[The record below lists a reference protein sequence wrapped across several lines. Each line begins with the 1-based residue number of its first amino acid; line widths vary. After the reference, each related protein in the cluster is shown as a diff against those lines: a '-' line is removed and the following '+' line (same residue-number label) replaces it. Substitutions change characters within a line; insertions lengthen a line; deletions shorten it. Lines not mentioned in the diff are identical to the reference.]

1 MMLLKCRKMT
11 IKPMTQKEKILSRC
25 NIIPVDSLINYLNDG
40 VVTLAELKEAELT
53 PELEDEIQ
61 RSIAANEAMMWRNT
75 CRKDTVSAYLEY
87 LQYFPNSEHSE
98 MCRQSLSDKE
108 DSWWSEIKLAPSEE
122 VIGQY
127 LEVFPLGKYVIPAKL
142 LLEDLPWLETCK
154 INTEAAYLK
163 YKEEN
168 PDKHQDDIKSI
179 LNSFRDEQDWVHAQT
194 LNTSEAY
201 KEYVKFHRYGK
212 HYKEAQ
218 DIIEARSM
226 HDNVINGLRENKNAY
241 SAEDIQRHVAERTV
255 TESEISEV
263 LGEKWISEIM
273 NYSRP
278 DDLPIYN
285 YPSDLQKGRTEVYFW
300 GTPASGKTCTLGA
313 VFSRAYSKGIM
324 RIRGGAVEY
333 LDALKNIFKEK
344 SVNKLPNSTSNTC
357 IYNMAVDI
365 KDKNDRKHPITM
377 IDIAGEIFKC
387 IYYDSLGQLNDDDER
402 KRILDTTF
410 NYLKDKKNKKIMFFV
425 VEYNG
430 HDRKWNDNT
439 HLNMSDYLNQ
449 CAEYLNDKKIISS
462 SVNGIYVLVT
472 KCDMMPCEYQEQAI
486 KAREYVEEYFNGF
499 WQTLK
504 DICIRSG
511 VRDLK
516 VLPFSIGNV
525 VAKQL
530 CEFDGRYAKLV
541 LDRIT
546 EKSDSTGNS
555 FLDFLKG

>member
-1 MMLLKCRKMT
+1 MMISTMD
-11 IKPMTQKEKILSRC
+11 QKTKILAKC
-25 NIIPVDSLINYLNDG
+25 NAIPIASLVNYLNDG
-40 VVTLAELKEAELT
+40 IVSMSELKAAGLTAENEEAVHKH
-53 PELEDEIQ
+53 
-61 RSIAANEAMMWRNT
+61 IADNEALMWKNT
-75 CRKDTVSAYLEY
+75 CKKDTPAAYLEY
-87 LQYFPNSEHSE
+87 LRIFPDGEHS
-98 MCRQSLSDKE
+98 MLCKQRLSEKE
-108 DSWWSEIKLAPSEE
+108 DAWWAEIKLAPTEE
-122 VIGQY
+122 SIRQY
-127 LEVFPLGKYVIPAKL
+127 LDVFPLGKYVITAQL
-142 LLEDLPWLETCK
+142 LLEDLPWLDTCR
-154 INTEAAYLK
+154 INTEAAYLQ
-163 YKEEN
+163 YKAAN
-168 PDKHQDDIKSI
+168 PDKHQEEIKTI
-179 LNSFRDEQDWVHAQT
+179 LNNFRDDQDWAHAQS
-194 LNTSEAY
+194 LNTTEAY

-212 HYKEAQ
+212 HSKEAQ
-218 DIIEARSM
+218 DIIESRSM
-226 HDNVINGLRENKNAY
+226 HDNIINGLKENQNAF
-241 SAEDIQRHVAERTV
+241 SAEEIQRHVSERTV
-255 TESEISEV
+255 TESEIADV
-263 LGEKWISEIM
+263 LGDKWISEIM

-278 DDLPIYN
+278 ADLPIYS
-285 YPSDLQKGRTEVYFW
+285 YPSELLKGRTEVYFW

-313 VFSRAYSKGIM
+313 VFSRAYSKGKM

-333 LDALKNIFKEK
+333 LDALKNIFKK
-344 SVNKLPNSTSNTC
+344 GSVNKLPNSTSNTC

-365 KDKNDRKHPITM
+365 KDEKARKHPVTM

-387 IYYDSLGQLNDDDER
+387 IYYDSLGQLNNDDER
-402 KRILDTTF
+402 KHILDTTF

-430 HDRKWNDNT
+430 HDRMWNDNT

-472 KCDMMPCEYQEQAI
+472 KCDMMPCAYQEQAI
-486 KAREYVEEYFNGF
+486 KAKEYVEENFYGF

-504 DICIRSG
+504 DICSRAG

-516 VLPFSIGNV
+516 VLPFSIGTV

-555 FLDFLKG
+555 FWDFLMG

>member
-1 MMLLKCRKMT
+1 MMNKIMDQKQKVLAKC
-11 IKPMTQKEKILSRC
+11 
-25 NIIPVDSLINYLNDG
+25 NAIPIANLVNYLNDG
-40 VVTLAELKEAELT
+40 VVSMSELKAAGLT
-53 PELEDEIQ
+53 VEIEEEIQ
-61 RSIAANEAMMWRNT
+61 KHIAANEALMWKNT
-75 CRKDTVSAYLEY
+75 CKKDTPAAYLEY
-87 LQYFPNSEHSE
+87 LQIFPSGEHFELCHQLLSE
-98 MCRQSLSDKE
+98 KE
-108 DSWWSEIKLAPSEE
+108 DAWWEEIKLTPTEE
-122 VIGQY
+122 SIRQY
-127 LEVFPLGKYVIPAKL
+127 LDVFPLGKYVISAQY

-154 INTEAAYLK
+154 LNTEAAYLR
-163 YKEEN
+163 YKEDN
-168 PDKHQDDIKSI
+168 PGKHQEEIKTI
-179 LNSFRDEQDWVHAQT
+179 LNNFRDDQDWSHAQN
-194 LNTSEAY
+194 LNTTDAY
-201 KEYVKFHRYGK
+201 KEYIKFHRYGR
-212 HYKEAQ
+212 HSKEAQ
-218 DIIEARSM
+218 DIIDSRSM
-226 HDNVINGLRENKNAY
+226 HDNIIDGLRDNKNSF
-241 SAEDIQRHVAERTV
+241 SAEDIQRYVAERTV
-255 TESEISEV
+255 TESEISEI
-263 LGEKWISEIM
+263 LGDRWVSEIM
-273 NYSRP
+273 AYTRP

-285 YPSDLQKGRTEVYFW
+285 YPTSLQKGRTEVYFW

-313 VFSRAYSKGIM
+313 VFSRAYSKGLM

-333 LDALKNIFKEK
+333 LDALKNIFKK
-344 SVNKLPNSTSNTC
+344 GHVNKLPNSTSNTC

-365 KDKNDRKHPITM
+365 KDEKARKHPVTM
-377 IDIAGEIFKC
+377 IDLAGEIFKC
-387 IYYDSLGQLNDDDER
+387 IYYDSLGQLNNDDER

-430 HDRKWNDNT
+430 HDRQWNDNT

-472 KCDMMPCEYQEQAI
+472 KCDMMPCTYQEQAV
-486 KAREYVEEYFNGF
+486 KAKEYVEENFFGF

-504 DICIRSG
+504 DICSRSG

-555 FLDFLKG
+555 LWDFLMG